1 MELGNSRG
9 TLAYMSVETRR
20 ADQIKIEVN
29 TERVSKV
36 GTKTQIRVK
45 TDQSMSQHLSQ
56 DFLESI
62 ETVCH

>member
-1 MELGNSRG
+1 
-9 TLAYMSVETRR
+9 MSVETRR

-36 GTKTQIRVK
+36 GTKTQTRVM